1 METLWYIVVTLMLAL
16 YVVLDGFDFGVGIL
30 YPVLGRSEADR
41 DVMHAAIGPV
51 WNGNEVWLIA
61 AGAVL
66 FLAFPKAYA
75 AGFSGFY
82 LALIIVLWLFMF
94 RGLALE
100 LRSHLDHPM
109 WRQLCDVTFSGA
121 SLLLAIVFG
130 AALGNL
136 IRGVPLNREG
146 YFFVALWTDFLTGPA
161 PGILDW
167 FTVLMGLAS
176 VAILALHGA
185 NYLTMKTKGDLYAR
199 AVAAA
204 KLMGWLALGSTVL
217 VWLGITFV
225 QPILRFNYTAHP
237 VGYIL
242 PVGGAIAL
250 VATLVLRRR
259 QRDVAAFMTS
269 SLFILAMLGSV
280 AWGCYPNILIATTEP
295 ANSLTIFNAATDAY
309 GLQVGATWFVIGL
322 VLIIVYQVYAH
333 RAFWGKVPITEQPAD
348 GMTYKK

>member
-1 METLWYIVVTLMLAL
+1 MALA
-16 YVVLDGFDFGVGIL
+16 
-30 YPVLGRSEADR
+30 S
-41 DVMHAAIGPV
+41 IGPMF
-51 WNGNEVWLIA
+51 NGNEVWLIA
-61 AGAVL
+61 AGGLL
-66 FLAFPKAYA
+66 FFAFPKAYA

-100 LRSHLDHPM
+100 LRSHVDHPL

-121 SLLLAIVFG
+121 SLLLAVVFG

-146 YFFVALWTDFLTGPA
+146 YFFVALWTDFLTGPE

-176 VAILALHGA
+176 AAILALHGA
-185 NYLTMKTKGDLYAR
+185 NYLAMKTEGDLYAR

-204 KLMGWLALGSTVL
+204 KLVGWLALGSAVL
-217 VWLGITFV
+217 VGLGITFV
-225 QPILRFNYTAHP
+225 QPNLRFNYVAHP
-237 VGYIL
+237 VGYIF

-269 SLFILAMLGSV
+269 SLFILTMLGSV
-280 AWGCYPNILIATTEP
+280 AWGCYPNVLVATTDP
-295 ANSLTIFNAATDAY
+295 ANSLTIFNAAAGAY
-309 GLQVGATWFVIGL
+309 GLQVGVVWFVIGL
-322 VLIIVYQVYAH
+322 VLIIAYQVYAH
-333 RAFWGKVPITEQPAD
+333 RAFWGKVPIP
-348 GMTYKK
+348 

>member
-1 METLWYIVVTLMLAL
+1 MAAWRHRTLIMETLWYIVVTLMLAL

-100 LRSHLDHPM
+100 LRSHVDHPM
-109 WRQLCDVTFSGA
+109 WRQLCDVTFASA

-136 IRGVPLNREG
+136 IRGVPLNAEG
-146 YFFVALWTDFLTGPA
+146 YFFVALWTDFAPGPN

-167 FTVLMGLAS
+167 STVLMGLAS

-185 NYLTMKTKGDLYAR
+185 NYLAMKTVGELYGR
-199 AVAAA
+199 ATAFGR
-204 KLMGWLALGSTVL
+204 LGGWMTVGLTVL
-217 VWLGITFV
+217 
-225 QPILRFNYTAHP
+225 A
-237 VGYIL
+237 
-242 PVGGAIAL
+242 
-250 VATLVLRRR
+250 
-259 QRDVAAFMTS
+259 
-269 SLFILAMLGSV
+269 
-280 AWGCYPNILIATTEP
+280 
-295 ANSLTIFNAATDAY
+295 
-309 GLQVGATWFVIGL
+309 
-322 VLIIVYQVYAH
+322 
-333 RAFWGKVPITEQPAD
+333 
-348 GMTYKK
+348 